1 MNYSDIFSE
10 IKKKESF
17 LCIGLDT
24 SPEKIP
30 GFLGKMEDPVF
41 EFNKQIIDSTQD
53 LAVAYKINT
62 AFYESQGLK
71 GWKSFEKTVNH
82 LKNYPDLFL
91 IADAKRGDIGNT
103 SKEYANAFF
112 KTFDF
117 DAITVAPYMGHDS
130 VSPFLEFKNK
140 WTILLALTSNNG
152 AQDFQFNTS
161 STNNEYL
168 YQQVIRKS
176 SSWGTKENMMYV
188 VGATKSE
195 YIETIRKIIPEHFIL
210 VPGVGAQGGN
220 LEQVAKFGMN
230 KSCGLLINSSR
241 DIIYA
246 GHDGNFGNA
255 AREKASDLQQD
266 MKLLLHK
273 YL

>member
-1 MNYSDIFSE
+1 MNYSDLFTE

-17 LCIGLDT
+17 LCVGLDT

-30 GFLGKMEDPVF
+30 AFLERMDDPVF
-41 EFNKQIIDSTQD
+41 EFNKQIIESTQD
-53 LAVAYKINT
+53 LAIAYKINL

-71 GWKSFEKTVNH
+71 GWISLEKTVDF
-82 LKNYPDLFL
+82 LKKYREIML

-103 SKEYANAFF
+103 STEYAKAFF
-112 KTFDF
+112 KKLNF
-117 DAITVAPYMGHDS
+117 DAVTVAPYMGYDS

-140 WTILLALTSNNG
+140 WVILLALTSNLG
-152 AQDFQFNTS
+152 AQDFQFNYLLE
-161 STNNEYL
+161 NKEYL

-176 SSWGTKENMMYV
+176 AAWGSKENMMYV

-195 YIETIRKIIPEHFIL
+195 YFEEIRKIIPDHFLL
-210 VPGVGAQGGN
+210 VPGVGAQGGK
-220 LEQVAKFGMN
+220 LEEVARYGMN

-246 GHDGNFGNA
+246 GRDGNFANA
-255 AREKASDLQQD
+255 AREKALELQRE
-266 MKLLLHK
+266 MKVLLK
-273 YL
+273 QYL